1 MIVLKI
7 SEKGI
12 STFSLFILII
22 LFFAIVGG
30 GYIIYL
36 ESNIS
41 KTATATSN
49 NPTASTNNTV
59 TNTNP
64 SYSILKPAI
73 VPSKTAECSQA
84 LTYSSD
90 GNPSPIQCS
99 NGDLNEL
106 AWNALAALEPIVM
119 KLGYQ
124 PSTQQ
129 VISAICTDGNAANA
143 DSTPAIA
150 APIETSV
157 YRIASL
163 YYGWHFS
170 INPQALLTRGGC

>member
-1 MIVLKI
+1 MLAIKI
-7 SEKGI
+7 DEKGI
-12 STFSLFILII
+12 STFSLFILVIM
-22 LFFAIVGG
+22 FFAIVGG

-36 ESNIS
+36 ESNLS
-41 KTATATSN
+41 KTAATTNNNSTAPTNTS
-49 NPTASTNNTV
+49 TTSTN
-59 TNTNP
+59 P
-64 SYSILKPAI
+64 AYSVLKPAI
-73 VPSKTAECSQA
+73 VPSKTAECSQT

-124 PSTQQ
+124 PTTQQ

-143 DSTPAIA
+143 DSTPTIA